1 MIVLAKGLLFDM
13 DGVLISS
20 IGSVNR
26 CWRRWAAHYGV
37 PNAAEYTIPHGT
49 RAFEVM
55 MQLRPDFT
63 EAQAAEG
70 LKLIEDME
78 IEDVFDLAVLPG
90 VKELLGSLPGDRWTI
105 VTSATR
111 RLMVARLKVAGLP
124 QPELMITGNDVVNG
138 KPHPEPYMRG
148 AEILGFAPT
157 ECVVVEDAPSGVG
170 SGTAAG
176 CRVLA
181 VLGTHRAE
189 ELYAA
194 GADWVVE
201 SMAGVKAELVG
212 GELKLEFEEVR

>member
-1 MIVLAKGLLFDM
+1 VIVTAKGLLFDM

-26 CWRRWAAHYGV
+26 CWRRWAIHYGI
-37 PNAAEYTIPHGT
+37 PNAEQFVIPHGT

-55 MQLRPDFT
+55 MSLRPDFT
-63 EAQAAEG
+63 QDQAAEG

-78 IEDVFDLAVLPG
+78 IEDVSDLTVLPG
-90 VKELLGSLPGDRWTI
+90 VKDLLGSLPEDRWTI

-124 QPELMITGNDVVNG
+124 QPERMITGNDVVNG
-138 KPHPEPYMRG
+138 KPHPEPYITG
-148 AEILGFAPT
+148 AGLLGFAPL

-170 SGTAAG
+170 SGKAAG
-176 CRVLA
+176 CRVLG

-194 GADWVVE
+194 GADWVVA
-201 SMAGVKAELVG
+201 SMAGVKAEFAG
-212 GELKLEFEEVR
+212 GALKLEFEEVR

>member
-1 MIVLAKGLLFDM
+1 MIVSAKGLLFDM

-37 PNAAEYTIPHGT
+37 PDAENYTIPHGT

-63 EAQAAEG
+63 QEQAAEG

-124 QPELMITGNDVVNG
+124 QPERMITGNDVVNG
-138 KPHPEPYMRG
+138 KPHPEPYITG
-148 AEILGFAPT
+148 AGLLGFAPA

-176 CRVLA
+176 CRVLG
-181 VLGTHRAE
+181 VLGTHKAAD
-189 ELYAA
+189 LYAA
-194 GADWVVE
+194 GATWVVE
-201 SMAGVKAELVG
+201 SLAGVKAELVDG
-212 GELKLEFEEVR
+212 GLQLSFEVVD